1 MPIRYKMNVLGE
13 LKKKGYSSY
22 RLRKERIIGEF
33 QVQQLRAGEIVS
45 ATILDRLCALLDCQP
60 GDLLEYAPEDS
71 GKPE

>member
-1 MPIRYKMNVLGE
+1 MPIRYRMNVLDE

-45 ATILDRLCALLDCQP
+45 NTILDRLCALLDCQP
-60 GDLLEYAPEDS
+60 GDLLEHVPEDS

>member
-1 MPIRYKMNVLGE
+1 MPIRYRMNVLDE

-45 ATILDRLCALLDCQP
+45 ITILDRLCALLDCQP

>member
-1 MPIRYKMNVLGE
+1 MPIRYKMNVLAE

-33 QVQQLRAGEIVS
+33 QVQQLRDGEIVS
-45 ATILDRLCALLDCQP
+45 NAILDRLCALLDCQP